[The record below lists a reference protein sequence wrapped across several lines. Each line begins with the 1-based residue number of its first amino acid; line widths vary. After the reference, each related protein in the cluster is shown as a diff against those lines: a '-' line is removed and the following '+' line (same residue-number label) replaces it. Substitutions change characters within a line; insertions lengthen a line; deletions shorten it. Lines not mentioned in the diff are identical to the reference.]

1 MVLLEGQIQVAVV
14 AVATLQLVVQTPMVL
29 QAVQVL

>member
-14 AVATLQLVVQTPMVL
+14 EVATLQLVAQTPMVL
-29 QAVQVL
+29 LAVLVL